1 MTRIEVPNT
10 VPRRGALQRIV
21 RGAFVLL
28 LLIIV
33 GAGLW
38 TWLTLSWAY
47 SDGTRAGVLQKYSRR
62 GWLCKTQE
70 GELAQYV
77 VAGISP
83 QIWQFSVRDAKIGA
97 ELERAVGARV
107 QLHYTEHPGVP
118 TGCFADTRYFVDH
131 VTVTETENP
140 SGTTPGAAPL
150 PGTAPTP
157 SAAPSAAPNASP
169 APSPESTPA
178 APPTTPPPSTT
189 PPNP

>member
-10 VPRRGALQRIV
+10 APRRSALQRVV
-21 RGAFVLL
+21 RVVFILL

-83 QIWQFSVRDAKIGA
+83 QIWQFSVRDAKVGA

-131 VTVTETENP
+131 VTVTENP
-140 SGTTPGAAPL
+140 SGTPPASTTPAS
-150 PGTAPTP
+150 TP
-157 SAAPSAAPNASP
+157 S
-169 APSPESTPA
+169 
-178 APPTTPPPSTT
+178 TPPP
-189 PPNP
+189 NP